1 MRLPHVAGYYYFT
14 TLNWSASAL
23 ALRRIAVHQHLWIPK
38 WLCSTL
44 PIGKNLV
51 RWGQPASML
60 QCPRCGEE
68 ESHRYHVIQ
77 CKHPDVCSIHE
88 NGLSD
93 LSSFLDTASTGAPDL
108 KTGLLLSLLSA
119 VISASP
125 WQPPATLS
133 APASTTFQTQLAL
146 GTQHVLDG
154 FLSSPSWASTQNE
167 YYEESLGRRTTGTQ
181 WSSQLHGT
189 CGFINVPSLLSPL
202 KRILSLLSI
211 RRSTRPLTKPFRYTT
226 PLQSPP
232 HLSPAGSPGFLTRS
246 TRNLLTGKT
255 AG

>member
-125 WQPPATLS
+125 WQPPATLLW
-133 APASTTFQTQLAL
+133 AHNMCST
-146 GTQHVLDG
+146 V
-154 FLSSPSWASTQNE
+154 SSPPL
-167 YYEESLGRRTTGTQ
+167 LGRQRKMSIMKNLWVGALQ
-181 WSSQLHGT
+181 ARSGPVNCMGHVDSST
-189 CGFINVPSLLSPL
+189 Y
-202 KRILSLLSI
+202 
-211 RRSTRPLTKPFRYTT
+211 RPC
-226 PLQSPP
+226 
-232 HLSPAGSPGFLTRS
+232 
-246 TRNLLTGKT
+246 
-255 AG
+255 